1 MKNLRIF
8 AALLGGLII
17 GAVAFTGVQAKL
29 PPPPAK
35 SDAEK
40 AAEADKAAAAKAKES
55 EQNAKAQDRAVA
67 NYKKNKG
74 IAMDTPKAAPAAKT
88 TSKKK

>member
-1 MKNLRIF
+1 MKNVRIL
-8 AALLGGLII
+8 AALLGGLVV
-17 GAVAFTGVQAKL
+17 GAVAFNGAQAKL

-40 AAEADKAAAAKAKES
+40 AAEADKAAAAKAKEA
-55 EQNAKAQDRAVA
+55 ELNAKAHDKAVA

-74 IAMDTPKAAPAAKT
+74 IAMDTKPVATKAAA
-88 TSKKK
+88 KKK

>member
-1 MKNLRIF
+1 MRKIVL
-8 AALLGGLII
+8 ALIGGSLI
-17 GAVAFTGVQAKL
+17 GAVAATHAKL

-40 AAEADKAAAAKAKES
+40 AADAAKTAASKAKDAELLG
-55 EQNAKAQDRAVA
+55 KYQDKAVA

-74 IAMDTPKAAPAAKT
+74 IAEPKPSPAT
-88 TSKKK
+88 QSGKKK